1 MNKRITFLKDVTN
14 QIKSKEAKEYVTN
27 ELNYHLTEAKKTWQ
41 EKGLPDTVADE
52 KAVEQMG
59 SPVNLGIQLNK
70 LHRPKIDWWMVIL
83 LVLILGL
90 GFLPMISL
98 GYMDDVAY
106 FSINKVIIF
115 LLGCLTAL
123 GMMLFDYRKLKNHG
137 MLFYFIGVILLLLI
151 RFLPN
156 IMINGIPLIKIGPIR
171 VESLMAIPF
180 LFLAWATFFHNERLK
195 VWQFVLLFL
204 FPFLLFLA
212 MPSISTSYI
221 YGVMV
226 FGMLWWSKFSRRTI
240 ISITGVSLISLL
252 ILGLSSLY
260 VLKEYQLVRF
270 LAYLN
275 PEKYSDGAGYQVLRV
290 KELMSNA
297 GWFGNPIKNEFISE
311 AHTNLVFVTLTYHY
325 GWLLAFALVVILSLI
340 AVRMITVAFRIKDSY
355 GRILLI
361 GAVALYMV
369 QFVSNIGMSL
379 GFFPLTAMSL
389 PFISYGLMPT
399 LLNAGLIG
407 VVLSVYRRK
416 DLILKF

>member
-1 MNKRITFLKDVTN
+1 MNRRKAFLQEVTN
-14 QIKSKEAKEYVTN
+14 QIKSSEAKEYVTN
-27 ELNYHLTEAKKTWQ
+27 ELNYHLTEAKKIWQ
-41 EKGLPDTVADE
+41 EKGLPETVAEE

-59 SPVNLGIQLNK
+59 SPVNLGIQMDK
-70 LHRPKIDWWMVIL
+70 LHRPKVDWWMVIL
-83 LVLILGL
+83 LILILGL

-115 LLGCLTAL
+115 LLGGLTAL

-137 MLFYFIGVILLLLI
+137 MLFYLIGVIMLLLI

-156 IMINGIPLIKIGPIR
+156 MMINGIPLIRIGPIR

-180 LFLAWATFFHNERLK
+180 LFLAWASFFHNVRLK

-221 YGVMV
+221 YSVMV
-226 FGMLWWSKFSRRTI
+226 FVMLWWSKFSRRTI
-240 ISITGVSLISLL
+240 MTTTGVFLISQL
-252 ILGLSSLY
+252 IVGFGAFQI
-260 VLKEYQLVRF
+260 LKEYQLVRF

-275 PEKYSDGAGYQVLRV
+275 PEKYSDGAGYQILRV

-297 GWFGNPIKNEFISE
+297 GWFGNTLKKEFISE

-325 GWLLAFALVVILSLI
+325 GWLLAIALVVILSLI
-340 AVRMITVAFRIKDSY
+340 AVRMISIACRINDSY
-355 GRILLI
+355 GRVLLI

-379 GFFPLTAMSL
+379 GFFPLTVMSL

-416 DLILKF
+416 DLIPKF